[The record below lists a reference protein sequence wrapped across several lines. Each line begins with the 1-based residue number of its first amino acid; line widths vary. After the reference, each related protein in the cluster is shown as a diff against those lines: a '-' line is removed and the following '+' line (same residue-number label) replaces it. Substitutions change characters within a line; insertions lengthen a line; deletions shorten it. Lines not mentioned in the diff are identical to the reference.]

1 MKYSVYIYTYGCM
14 YIYVYIRYVIYDIA
28 RLCKKCNIYN
38 SWKIRNMKI
47 VKKETILN
55 KCHVLNKTPKT
66 TAQWNFTAISVEQF
80 FINHFY
86 VLSLQKKKQKPQI
99 STCQMK
105 RPSAVT

>member
-1 MKYSVYIYTYGCM
+1 
-14 YIYVYIRYVIYDIA
+14 
-28 RLCKKCNIYN
+28 
-38 SWKIRNMKI
+38 MKI

-55 KCHVLNKTPKT
+55 KCHILNKTPKT
-66 TAQWNFTAISVEQF
+66 TSKWNFTTIAVEQF

-86 VLSLQKKKQKPQI
+86 VLSLQKNKKQQI